1 MSIVPVAFSFPHTTN
16 PYPGK
21 SCSSSLI
28 NRMNRLETV
37 ELRSAGQKEARTRY
51 ARMVRILNTYQ
62 TANRFTRPHMRLANK
77 IAKIAWILLYHFLFT
92 SVLEHAEE
100 RRNKN
105 SGPLTLFGRWQG
117 LQRPGKNT
125 DNIQHEPGIT
135 ATQRIRIPD
144 LEKNYIFRRLKSS
157 RAFTE
162 IELFCFCIL
171 TD

>member
-37 ELRSAGQKEARTRY
+37 APRRGSQRGA
-51 ARMVRILNTYQ
+51 NTICENGAYFKHVS
-62 TANRFTRPHMRLANK
+62 NRKQRPHMRLANR

-100 RRNKN
+100 RRSKN

-135 ATQRIRIPD
+135 ATKRIRIPD
-144 LEKNYIFRRLKSS
+144 LEKSYIFRCLKSS

-171 TD
+171 ID